1 MKIYILISFLLLS
14 GCMQQAKQPEQVK
27 KSRTIIKKDSLEQ
40 NLYSPKLQ
48 KAPDDKA
55 KRDKQSIEL
64 ILSPTVYP
72 KSCKQLCVVLTNY
85 TSNPIE
91 FGKEHYIE
99 LYNHRKWKRINFN
112 TKESVYIFDTIGYE
126 LQPNTSQIMHYSL
139 NQERHTYVAGKYRI
153 YVPFT
158 KAGRKDFRTADFYLK

>member
-99 LYNHRKWKRINFN
+99 LYNHGKWKRINFN
-112 TKESVYIFDTIGYE
+112 TKESIYVFDAIGYE

-158 KAGRKDFRTADFYLK
+158 RAGRKDFRTADFYLK